1 MKKTEHKVES
11 FEIVGKIELLVGF
24 DVTTDK
30 FPLMQEEFHGIHTID
45 EACVDIE
52 LTNAEIV
59 ISGKGIDI
67 LPLLSKKQKQD
78 LIDNLPI

>member
-30 FPLMQEEFHGIHTID
+30 FPMQVEEMHGIHLID
-45 EACVDIE
+45 NDCTNIQLTSVE
-52 LTNAEIV
+52 LVLA
-59 ISGKGIDI
+59 GIGINI
-67 LPLLSKKQKQD
+67 LPILNKKQKQD